1 MHIDT
6 YTSTLAQWP
15 PTKPAINQAKGGNQM
30 DLQITVEGRTYVAEP
45 RPEDQQ
51 TLEQLLSRGEDIT
64 IAQSDGDT
72 EGHVLAA
79 DEISLDVEG
88 HAMTLRLPAAGD
100 AAALRRALAVGALT
114 ATVAI
119 GGFVAGTQ
127 VGTQAAPLSA
137 PAARRSAQ
145 APRAPTPSRRRA
157 LTRARMP
164 RQRSQTPTRARTS
177 RPRRAP
183 IRLRSSRPPRSGR
196 SQTQVPATAGPRSN
210 NPLARPAT
218 RPQRAS
224 RPRVATSSAF
234 RLCRMDD
241 FPAVRSRMDARGQ
254 PDHTPRQ
261 HQPANTERR

>member
-1 MHIDT
+1 
-6 YTSTLAQWP
+6 
-15 PTKPAINQAKGGNQM
+15 M

-114 ATVAI
+114 ATFAI

-137 PAARRSAQ
+137 PATTISAGATGTYAESEKGPYTGSYAASEKSNADTGSYITSEKGANPAPVVQ
-145 APRAPTPSRRRA
+145 APK
-157 LTRARMP
+157 
-164 RQRSQTPTRARTS
+164 
-177 RPRRAP
+177 
-183 IRLRSSRPPRSGR
+183 
-196 SQTQVPATAGPRSN
+196 VGPQSDPGPGN
-210 NPLARPAT
+210 
-218 RPQRAS
+218 
-224 RPRVATSSAF
+224 
-234 RLCRMDD
+234 
-241 FPAVRSRMDARGQ
+241 RG
-254 PDHTPRQ
+254 PKV
-261 HQPANTERR
+261 E